1 MRPHPSANIAELILA
16 SAGHMVASL
25 ILLNPELTLITLL
38 KSASSNKLHKWLIYF
53 LFFIL
58 FARKSLMLFN
68 SAIQTIS
75 FSAD

>member
-1 MRPHPSANIAELILA
+1 MRPHSSANIAELILA

-38 KSASSNKLHKWLIYF
+38 KSAPSNELHKRLIYF

-58 FARKSLMLFN
+58 LTGKSLMLFY

-75 FSAD
+75 FSTD

>member
-1 MRPHPSANIAELILA
+1 MRPHSSANIAELILA

-25 ILLNPELTLITLL
+25 ILLNPELTLIALL
-38 KSASSNKLHKWLIYF
+38 KSTSSNELHKRFIHF

-58 FARKSLMLFN
+58 FTSKSLMLFN